1 MHDSPLLYGMN
12 VWPLW
17 TFFYCYTEVF
27 LICCWSSLK
36 EEVGVMKKSFGLY
49 EWNRQLFLPLISS
62 SSWFCW
68 CYIFI
73 FFFYIIASFEW
84 VETFWMTTW
93 VMHTN
98 FALKNL
104 CPYWRRL
111 LHSMGMLCKCL
122 SNRILT
128 EVVVSI
134 LWILLI
140 CLTHSSTADFHH
152 HVVRWQI
159 NFCTIRLRIENKS
172 KKTFCWTTVRIFALT
187 LLEKWMV
194 WHGVVI

>member
-1 MHDSPLLYGMN
+1 MILLMLHF
-12 VWPLW
+12 P
-17 TFFYCYTEVF
+17 
-27 LICCWSSLK
+27 S
-36 EEVGVMKKSFGLY
+36 
-49 EWNRQLFLPLISS
+49 
-62 SSWFCW
+62 
-68 CYIFI
+68 
-73 FFFYIIASFEW
+73 FFYIIASLKW

-122 SNRILT
+122 SNRILA

-134 LWILLI
+134 LRILLI

-159 NFCTIRLRIENKS
+159 NFCTTSTDWKQKQEEFLNHCQNFS
-172 KKTFCWTTVRIFALT
+172 LT

-194 WHGVVI
+194 EHGVVI